1 MRSLMPIPFL
11 HLITELDTGGA
22 QKALARLLAHLD
34 RTRFTPHVACLYN
47 SDKAVAQEIRALG
60 VPVTDLGMTAKWRWD
75 AFWRLYRLL
84 RRERP
89 TILHSWMFHANVPG
103 RVIGRLAGVPII
115 ITSRRNVEIGGEMR
129 ERLLRWTA
137 GLDDKVIAVCELAR
151 RAQIERTHAAPQ
163 NVVTV
168 HNGLDV
174 AEFGTLN
181 PEARATTREA
191 FGIPPTAPLVGSVGR
206 LHPQKDF
213 ATLLKAMVCVR
224 DRLPDAHLLLVG
236 DGDLKP
242 ELVSQARSLE
252 LAQTVTFAGH
262 RTDIPEI
269 LSAVDLLVLP
279 SLWEGLPNA
288 LLEAMAA
295 GLPVVATAVGGTPE
309 VVVDGVTGFLVP
321 PRDPQALADAIL
333 RLLRNPELR
342 QRMGEAGRARVAAHF
357 SIEQM
362 VHKTEALYEQLLAEK
377 GLA

>member
-1 MRSLMPIPFL
+1 MPIPLL

-34 RTRFTPHVACLYN
+34 RTRFTPHVVCLYN
-47 SDKAVAQEIRALG
+47 GDKAVAQEIRALG
-60 VPVTDLGMTAKWRWD
+60 VPVTDLGMTGKWRLD

-115 ITSRRNVEIGGEMR
+115 IISRRNVEIGGEMR

-137 GLDDKVIAVCELAR
+137 GLDDKVVAVCELAR
-151 RAQIERTHAAPQ
+151 RAQIERTHVAPQ
-163 NVVTV
+163 HVVTV

-174 AEFGTLN
+174 AEFGAPN
-181 PEARATTREA
+181 PEARATIREA

-213 ATLLKAMVCVR
+213 TTLLKALVRVR
-224 DRLPDAHLLLVG
+224 DRLPDVHLLLVG
-236 DGDLKP
+236 DGELHADLTR
-242 ELVSQARSLE
+242 QAHTLGVATS
-252 LAQTVTFAGH
+252 VTFTGY
-262 RTDIPEI
+262 RSDILDI
-269 LSAVDLLVLP
+269 LATLDLFVLP

-333 RLLRNPELR
+333 RLLRDPELR

>member
-1 MRSLMPIPFL
+1 MPIPFL

-333 RLLRNPELR
+333 RLLRDPELR